1 MSDSAVQWAMEPE
14 VVSAMRQRRWL
25 SLAMM
30 VLIFG
35 SGTVIG
41 SGLTMIAVNDKYDA
55 GMRNPSASCD
65 RVLPVMQRELQ
76 LSNDQSAEVKTILTE
91 HDKAVGQLWTEMRP
105 KFREQLKQLE
115 DQVNGVLTIEQ
126 QEKWHAWLE
135 QRRRRFW
142 SSPSRSGRRRPK
154 SHSEDGRDAKG
165 HSGHGQHFQRHG
177 ERNREL
183 PPQADHA
190 PDATSSVNG
199 QPTGS

>member
-14 VVSAMRQRRWL
+14 VASAMRQRRWL

-55 GMRNPSASCD
+55 RMKNPSASCD
-65 RVLPVMQRELQ
+65 HVLPVMQRELQ
-76 LSNDQSAEVKTILTE
+76 LSDEQSAEVKTILTE
-91 HDKAVGQLWTEMRP
+91 HDKAVGKLWTDMRP

-115 DQVNGVLTIEQ
+115 NQVNGVLTTEQ

-142 SSPSRSGRRRPK
+142 SSPSRSGRH
-154 SHSEDGRDAKG
+154 HSKPHPDDGRDGKS
-165 HSGHGQHFQRHG
+165 HFGHGFERHQQHHPESPAQSD
-177 ERNREL
+177 
-183 PPQADHA
+183 AA
-190 PDATSSVNG
+190 PAVK
-199 QPTGS
+199 PTVEDEPAKS

>member
-1 MSDSAVQWAMEPE
+1 MSDSAVQWALEPE

-55 GMRNPSASCD
+55 RMRNPSASCD
-65 RVLPVMQRELQ
+65 HVLPVMQRELQ
-76 LSNDQSAEVKTILTE
+76 LSTEQSAEVRTILTE
-91 HDKAVGQLWTEMRP
+91 HDKAVGKLWTEMRP

-115 DQVNGVLTIEQ
+115 DQVNGVLTTEQ

-142 SSPSRSGRRRPK
+142 SSPSRSGRRHSKP
-154 SHSEDGRDAKG
+154 HSEDGRDANSHPG
-165 HSGHGQHFQRHG
+165 RGETFQRHG
-177 ERNREL
+177 ERSRGL
-183 PPQADHA
+183 PPDSEHGQ
-190 PDATSSVNG
+190 DAKPSVDDAAA
-199 QPTGS
+199 GS